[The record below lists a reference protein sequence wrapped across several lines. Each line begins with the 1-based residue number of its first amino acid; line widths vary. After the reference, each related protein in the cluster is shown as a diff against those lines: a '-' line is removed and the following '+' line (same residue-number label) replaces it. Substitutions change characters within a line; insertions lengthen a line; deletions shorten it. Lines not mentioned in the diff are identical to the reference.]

1 MIGYNVKEINN
12 LLEAVQ
18 DSYKQIKDA
27 MDKPWDALSDLMRKE
42 WVGEDELAN
51 ENTLANALSDL
62 YQSCSETVNGVINN
76 VHAIGDA
83 WRQFQ
88 AGNTIEGGVSAGI
101 DNIGKLMEIK
111 VQSDTLDLFKGK
123 KSHIDEN
130 ANLGLQNGLSSASAI
145 STGIDDYAKAVYA
158 AVEKLYQDL
167 DANKAF
173 LGEDQAPK
181 ITNYLHEMG
190 KAIAKLTV
198 CIKSV
203 KEAIDKAAQAYKSQ
217 ATSTSDQVSQ
227 LKTDIDTD
235 QALV

>member
-12 LLEAVQ
+12 LLEAID
-18 DSYKQIKDA
+18 DSYKQIKKA
-27 MDKPWDALSDLMRKE
+27 MDNPWDNLSNLMRKE

-62 YQSCSETVNGVINN
+62 YETCSATVNGVISN

-88 AGNTIEGGVSAGI
+88 AGNTIEGGVSAGL
-101 DNIGKLMEIK
+101 DNIRKLMEIK
-111 VQSDTLDLFKGK
+111 VQSDTLNLFKGK
-123 KSHIDEN
+123 NTHFSEN
-130 ANLGLQNGLSSASAI
+130 EQLGLKNGLSSATAI
-145 STGIDDYAKAVYA
+145 SNGIDEYAKSVYQ

-190 KAIAKLTV
+190 KSIAKLTV

-203 KEAIDKAAQAYKSQ
+203 KEAIGKAAEAYKSQ
-217 ATSTSDQVSQ
+217 ASSTSDQVSQ
-227 LKTDIDTD
+227 LKTDVDTD